1 MSKGDDTRSMI
12 LDRAIRMASRT
23 GLEALTIG
31 ELSSEV
37 GLSKSGLFAHFG
49 SKENLQLA
57 VVQAAASVF
66 TDQVVRP
73 AFRAPRG
80 EPRIRALVEN
90 WLAWTRSSL
99 LPGGCLF
106 VQLTAELDDQPGPV
120 RDLVVALQRDWMALL
135 AESADRARAEGH
147 FKPSLD
153 PGQFAFSLHS
163 LMLGFHHHDRL
174 LGDPL
179 AHQRLTAAV
188 EALLASSRA

>member
-90 WLAWTRSSL
+90 WLAWTHSSL

-120 RDLVVALQRDWMALL
+120 RDLVVALQRDWMDLL